1 LLTYNIA
8 ETVTYPDGNEIGD
21 INACGLQ
28 SKRRLAA
35 LLGFVQLACLMILF
49 RQFEIGSN
57 TSSSNSPI
65 RRRPLESGGSTAFET
80 VAQRSALPKE
90 RRA

>member
-35 LLGFVQLACLMILF
+35 LLAFVQLACLMILF
-49 RQFEIGSN
+49 RQF
-57 TSSSNSPI
+57 
-65 RRRPLESGGSTAFET
+65 
-80 VAQRSALPKE
+80 
-90 RRA
+90 

>member
-1 LLTYNIA
+1 MDSSKNLLTYNIA

-21 INACGLQ
+21 VYACGLQ

-49 RQFEIGSN
+49 RQF
-57 TSSSNSPI
+57 
-65 RRRPLESGGSTAFET
+65 
-80 VAQRSALPKE
+80 
-90 RRA
+90 